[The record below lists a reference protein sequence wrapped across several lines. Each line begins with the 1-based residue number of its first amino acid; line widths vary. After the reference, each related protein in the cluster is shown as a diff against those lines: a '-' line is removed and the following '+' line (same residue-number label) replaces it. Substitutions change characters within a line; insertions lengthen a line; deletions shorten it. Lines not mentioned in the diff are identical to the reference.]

1 MNWEAIGAIGEL
13 VGAVGVIATLGYLAF
28 QIRQNTRQIKQNE
41 LATQAA
47 VTNASVL
54 ALRDARRSVYEN
66 SEVVALWLTGLS
78 DPDELSEN
86 DFYRFRLIMQ
96 NAIDGIW
103 DVYSQT
109 MTTGLS
115 PETWQTQGIKVIER
129 VVASPG
135 GRLFWAMFSGTY
147 PNDFRAEVDRILDT
161 QSTESWRPP
170 QKSVTPN
177 PASRS

>member
-28 QIRQNTRQIKQNE
+28 QIRQNTRQIQQNE

-54 ALRDARRSVYEN
+54 ALRDARKSVYATA
-66 SEVVALWLTGLS
+66 EVVELWLKGLA

-86 DFYRFRLIMQ
+86 DYYRFRLIMQ

-115 PETWQTQGIKVIER
+115 PETWQTQGITVIER
-129 VVASPG
+129 VIASPG
-135 GRLFWAMFSGTY
+135 GRRFWAMFSSTY

-161 QSTESWRPP
+161 QSIESWQPP
-170 QKSVTPN
+170 QK
-177 PASRS
+177 A

>member
-1 MNWEAIGAIGEL
+1 MRLKSGRKKKRSAGKSSSGKKKTVDVPITDDSGDIRQGTIAKFMRKRTQL
-13 VGAVGVIATLGYLAF
+13 VGF
-28 QIRQNTRQIKQNE
+28 E
-41 LATQAA
+41 
-47 VTNASVL
+47 
-54 ALRDARRSVYEN
+54 
-66 SEVVALWLTGLS
+66 TGLNKHNQFS
-78 DPDELSEN
+78 IE
-86 DFYRFRLIMQ
+86 FMQ

-161 QSTESWRPP
+161 QSTDTWRPP
-170 QKSVTPN
+170 QKNVTPD
-177 PASRS
+177 PASHS